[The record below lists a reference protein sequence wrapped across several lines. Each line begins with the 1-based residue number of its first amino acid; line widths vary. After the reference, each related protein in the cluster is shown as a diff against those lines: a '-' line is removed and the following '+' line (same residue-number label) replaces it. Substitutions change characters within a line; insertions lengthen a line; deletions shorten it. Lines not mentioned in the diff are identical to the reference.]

1 VAKGAGLFRLEKR
14 YADDIV
20 AHARAEAPLECCGI
34 LAGADDKVL
43 KLYRTT
49 NIEQS
54 PVRYNVE
61 PHELLR
67 IYRELDEKGWQLL
80 AIYHS
85 HPHSEAYPSATDI
98 KLAQFLDVLHLIV
111 SLREAVPLVRAFWL
125 SSGQVKEEPLSLVE
139 T

>member
-1 VAKGAGLFRLEKR
+1 MAKGAALFRLDKR
-14 YADDIV
+14 YAEEII
-20 AHARAEAPLECCGI
+20 AHGQAEAPLECCGI
-34 LAGADDKVL
+34 LAGIDDKVM

-49 NIEQS
+49 NSEKS
-54 PVRYNVE
+54 PLRYNVE

-85 HPHSEAYPSATDI
+85 HPNSEAYPSATDI

-111 SLREAVPLVRAFWL
+111 SLREVVPLVRAFWL
-125 SSGQVKEEPLSLVE
+125 SGGQIKEETVSIVE
-139 T
+139 A